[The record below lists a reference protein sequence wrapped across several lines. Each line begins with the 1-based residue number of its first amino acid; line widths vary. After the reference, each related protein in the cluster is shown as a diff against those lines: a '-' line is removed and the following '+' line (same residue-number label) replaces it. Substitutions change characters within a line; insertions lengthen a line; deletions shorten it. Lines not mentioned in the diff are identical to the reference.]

1 MTHGFR
7 LKQGCFA
14 LLAWLLLAA
23 GAHAAVDRFLD
34 SVDYASVNGHALV
47 KVVFSSRVNYVKHF
61 PADRSNT
68 LEVHLQLFSLDASTP
83 SAQFDRESLLAPYS
97 TQIPVAG
104 ITQESSDPT
113 KPVLTVRFSR
123 VVDYKVSLDSDH
135 MTLLLEL
142 PNVPFTDTNGKTA
155 EAKATSPTETP
166 APISIKEPAVPGD
179 NAAQAQLFL
188 GNARKALERDEFR
201 HAEDWIKRVLNLPDH
216 PYRKDAEQLFGELRD
231 REKQAQA
238 AATKRPAKRGESKF
252 DTQLEA
258 GRQALARGE
267 IDAAARIFSV
277 IARTAPP
284 AVAEQA
290 RSLLS
295 QAESTKTKSADGA
308 ADLVNEVAQES
319 EPATTGEPTADD
331 SVNVDAKRYMGQA
344 NAALKAGDPGEA
356 IRLYTLVLELPL
368 NAYTK
373 EAERLLRT
381 ARGAQAQRSR
391 DDMEGPVIGDPQTIE
406 DVERLMEQGQVAL
419 RDGNNN
425 RAIVIFTKII
435 GLPEHKYM
443 PDAKEYLGLA
453 RQRNGQVAD
462 AKGIYEAYLKEYP
475 KGQNSERV
483 RQRLAEIISSTM
495 KPRQV
500 AKARTKEDLKFRSDT
515 FGSVAQTY
523 NWGVREVPVTE
534 PGDVNVPDQ
543 PGQTKTV
550 REEDQSVLISYI
562 SASNRTRNSRYDI
575 RTMFNGTH
583 QQNFLRDDKKDR
595 LLVSQMYVDFN
606 DREKKYQLKL
616 GRQSGTTAGT
626 LGRFDGL
633 LGGYDVLPKLR
644 VNAAVGFPVD
654 LSNKDS
660 IDYRTIMGALNAQF
674 KDVLPQLDLIPFM
687 SYQTVN
693 SGVLDRFAVGEEIR
707 YFNPR
712 GTVFQVLD
720 YDTLFGKLNLFYLQ
734 GQLNFGQETTVY
746 ASFDYRASPFYS
758 IRSALY
764 NTNVRNDQIFSL
776 DDLFAKYSEP
786 EARDIAALQTGTATS
801 AVLGASH
808 SLTDKVQV
816 SGDFT
821 WASQAYS
828 DGQLA
833 DSVSTD
839 TLAPTL
845 PASEDA
851 FTITGRVTTTGIVA
865 TSEITILS
873 ISYNSASTSDES
885 SFIFQ
890 NRAPFG
896 NGWRVDSEFR
906 TSFRADVTG
915 QDLTRLRPAMK
926 LVYDWKRTWSVE
938 AEFGAE
944 FNKYSGAA
952 TNNDSTRYFAS
963 FGYRVN
969 F

>member
-1 MTHGFR
+1 MRHGFR
-7 LKQGCFA
+7 FKQGCFV
-14 LLAWLLLAA
+14 LLAWLLSVA
-23 GAHAAVDRFLD
+23 GADAAVDRFLD
-34 SVDYASVNGHALV
+34 SVEYSSVNGHALV

-61 PADRSNT
+61 PAERSNT
-68 LEVHLQLFSLDASTP
+68 LEVHLQLFSLDSSTP
-83 SAQFDRESLLAPYS
+83 AAQFDRESLLAPYS

-123 VVDYKVSLDSDH
+123 VVDYKVSLDTSH

-142 PNVPFTDTNGKTA
+142 PNVPFADTNGKTA
-155 EAKATSPTETP
+155 EAKPTLATATP
-166 APISIKEPAVPGD
+166 APIPTKEPAAPGD

-188 GNARKALERDEFR
+188 ANARKALERDEFR
-201 HAEDWIKRVLNLPDH
+201 RAEDWIKRVLNLPDH
-216 PYRKDAEQLFGELRD
+216 PYRKDAEQLFGELRE

-238 AATKRPAKRGESKF
+238 AAPKSIAKRGESKF
-252 DTQLEA
+252 DAQLES

-267 IDAAARIFSV
+267 VDAAVRIFSV

-295 QAESTKTKSADGA
+295 QAESAKSKSADGA
-308 ADLVNEVAQES
+308 ADLVDEVAQE
-319 EPATTGEPTADD
+319 GEPSTPGESTKKDSADA
-331 SVNVDAKRYMGQA
+331 DAKRYIDQA

-368 NAYTK
+368 NSHTK

-381 ARGAQAQRSR
+381 ARGTQAQRSR
-391 DDMEGPVIGDPQTIE
+391 DDMEGPVIGDPQTLD

-425 RAIVIFTKII
+425 RAIVIFTKVI
-435 GLPEHKYM
+435 GLPDHKYM
-443 PDAKEYLGLA
+443 PDAKEYLALA
-453 RQRNGQVAD
+453 RQRNGQVAE

-475 KGQNSERV
+475 KGQNTERV

-500 AKARTKEDLKFRSDT
+500 AKSRTKEDLKFRSDT
-515 FGSVAQTY
+515 FGSAAQTY
-523 NWGVREVPVTE
+523 NWGIREVPVTE
-534 PGDVNVPDQ
+534 AGDVNVPDQ

-583 QQNFLRDDKKDR
+583 QKNFLRDDRKDR

-606 DREKKYQLKL
+606 DRDKKYQVKL

-660 IDYRTIMGALNAQF
+660 IDFGTVMGALNAQF

-712 GTVFQVLD
+712 GTLFQVLD

-764 NTNVRNDQIFSL
+764 NDTVRTANQIFTL
-776 DDLFAKYSEP
+776 EDLFANYSEP
-786 EARDIAALQTGTATS
+786 EARDIAALQTGSATS

-808 SLTDKVQV
+808 SLNEKIQV

-828 DGQLA
+828 EGQLTE
-833 DSVSTD
+833 S
-839 TLAPTL
+839 PTL

-851 FTITGRVTTTGIVA
+851 FTITGRVTTTGIIA

-873 ISYNSASTSDES
+873 LSYNSASTSDES

-896 NGWRVDSEFR
+896 EGWRIDSEFR
-906 TSFRADVTG
+906 TSFRADTSG
-915 QDLTRLRPAMK
+915 QDLTRFRPAMK

-944 FNKYSGAA
+944 FNSYGGEA
-952 TNNDSTRYFAS
+952 TQSDTTRYFGS
-963 FGYRVN
+963 IGYRVN

>member
-1 MTHGFR
+1 MTYGFR

-23 GAHAAVDRFLD
+23 SAHAAVDRFLD
-34 SVDYASVNGHALV
+34 SVEYASVNGHALV
-47 KVVFSSRVNYVKHF
+47 KVIFSSRVNYVKHF

-68 LEVHLQLFSLDASTP
+68 LEVHLQLFSLDSSAP

-123 VVDYKVSLDSDH
+123 VVDYKVSLDADH

-142 PNVPFTDTNGKTA
+142 PKVPFVDTNS
-155 EAKATSPTETP
+155 KAVATKPTPPTG
-166 APISIKEPAVPGD
+166 APVPIPNKEPAAPGD
-179 NAAQAQLFL
+179 NSAQAQLFL

-201 HAEDWIKRVLNLPDH
+201 HAEDWLKRVLNLPDH
-216 PYRKDAEQLFGELRD
+216 PFRKDAEQLFGELRD

-238 AATKRPAKRGESKF
+238 AATKPTTKRGENKF
-252 DTQLEA
+252 DAQLES

-267 IDAAARIFSV
+267 IDAAVRIFSA

-290 RSLLS
+290 RTLLS
-295 QAESTKTKSADGA
+295 QAENAKTKSADGT
-308 ADLVNEVAQES
+308 ADLVDEVAQEG
-319 EPATTGEPTADD
+319 EPATTSEPTAKD
-331 SVNVDAKRYMGQA
+331 SADVDAKRYMDQA
-344 NAALKAGDPGEA
+344 NAALKAGDPSEA

-368 NAYTK
+368 NSHTK

-391 DDMEGPVIGDPQTIE
+391 DDMEGPVIGDPQTLD

-425 RAIVIFTKII
+425 RAIVIFTKVI
-435 GLPEHKYM
+435 GLPDHKYM

-475 KGQNSERV
+475 KGENTERV

-495 KPRQV
+495 RPRQV
-500 AKARTKEDLKFRSDT
+500 AKARTKDDLKFRSDT

-523 NWGVREVPVTE
+523 NWGIREVPVTE
-534 PGDVNVPDQ
+534 AGDVNVPDQ

-606 DREKKYQLKL
+606 DRDKKYQLKL

-644 VNAAVGFPVD
+644 INAAVGFPVD

-660 IDYRTIMGALNAQF
+660 IDYRTVMGVLNAQF

-687 SYQTVN
+687 SYQTVA

-734 GQLNFGQETTVY
+734 GQLNFGQETTLY

-758 IRSALY
+758 IRSALF
-764 NTNVRNDQIFSL
+764 NTTVRETDRIFSL
-776 DDLFAKYSEP
+776 DDLFLKYSEP
-786 EARDIAALQTGTATS
+786 EARDLAALQTGSAMS

-808 SLTDKVQV
+808 SLTEKVQV

-828 DGQLA
+828 DGQLTE
-833 DSVSTD
+833 S
-839 TLAPTL
+839 PTL

-851 FTITGRVTTTGIVA
+851 FSITGRVTTTGIIA

-873 ISYNSASTSDES
+873 LSYNSASTSDES

-896 NGWRVDSEFR
+896 EGWRIDSEFR

-915 QDLTRLRPAMK
+915 QDLMRLRPALK

-952 TNNDSTRYFAS
+952 TNSDSTRYFGS
-963 FGYRVN
+963 VGYRVN